1 MEKVKILRSDI
12 KVKGDKKWFEIS
24 LSDSRKV
31 TGWDDLTSL
40 VNQEVDLEITK
51 VEKGD
56 KTYWNYKLPPKKGV
70 AGAAPKS
77 DRTIAL
83 ECASRMESNPEE
95 VIKAAS
101 LYLTWLKA
109 E

>member
-1 MEKVKILRSDI
+1 MEKVKVIRCE
-12 KVKGDKKWFEIS
+12 KKDQGNFHGFEIS
-24 LSDSRKV
+24 LSDGRKA
-31 TGWDDLTSL
+31 TGFTDLSEYKD
-40 VNQEVDLEITK
+40 QEVDLDIK
-51 VEKGD
+51 QNDKG
-56 KTYWNYKLPPKKGV
+56 YWNFKYIKPNKGV